1 MITAMKKGLVRDVAL
16 RCLYAVVFSLVLCN
30 LCLNAVQAARGF
42 RHSLKQAPR
51 GLYSHRSVLSKNL
64 KNGGLF
70 PSTFNVAAKADIFV
84 NATCGEEGPETFC
97 KPSELSR
104 CAVCDSRSPDPGKRH
119 NISNVLDPNPSRW
132 WQSPTLA
139 RGDQYEYV
147 TILLDLKQIYQVE
160 HVIVKAANSPRPAAW
175 ILEKSLDGENFQPWQ
190 YYAPSDEECWTR
202 YSAPPV
208 TGKPVYD
215 DDVICASQYSRA
227 TPMEN
232 GEIHT
237 YLVSGRPGAV
247 NHSTTLQE
255 FTQARYVRLRFQ
267 GLRRSGEAFADKRR
281 AFYSIKEI
289 NIGGQCLCSGHAS
302 RCLYSVHHRHQE
314 CQCERH
320 TCGERCE
327 KCCPMYNQIP
337 WRPGT
342 AGKGFHCEMCNCNGH
357 ATSCTYDQQV
367 ADERMSMDI
376 RGKYRGGGVCVNCTD
391 HTDGINCEKCE
402 IGYYRPNGVAPD
414 VPEPC
419 LPCDCNVHGSTGY
432 CTPDDSFTRMGKVA
446 GACECKPGYSGYKCD
461 QCAAGYRQFPDCM
474 PCPCDSRGIL
484 PSHDCEGDCL
494 CKANVAGDFCDRCKS
509 GYFAL
514 TKDNLEGCLPC
525 YCFDA
530 TDRCTTARLSY
541 SMISTLENWLV
552 TDMNASRPVV
562 PTLDSDNGWLTVAA
576 FEVEYDSP
584 FWLAPQIYTGNRIS
598 SYGSNLT
605 YSVTWVVMRGD
616 TSGKPTTEP
625 SVILVGNNGMR
636 IAYGEEQYNGQE
648 AEIVVPLREHGWY
661 HVRSEIQDISTKPR
675 LRRTEFRGDPV
686 TRTQMMHVLAD
697 LKYLMIRARY
707 HSEQIEGSL
716 QSAILA
722 VGELSPD
729 GETENL
735 VEVCE
740 CPEGYTGMS
749 CEICAWG
756 YVSVSTNGSDHKD
769 HHICVKCDCNSHAGS
784 CDLVMD
790 ECEMCEHH
798 TTGPK
803 CDRCAAGYYGIATRG
818 TNEDCKK
825 CACPLS
831 IDSNNFSPSCQLDES
846 TDINSGYV
854 CTQCPEGYTGDH
866 CESCDVGFYG
876 NPMTPGSTCQRCP
889 CNGGA
894 CDQETGRCLE
904 CRGNTEGWKCDK
916 CKEAHFGNPLQQNCM
931 PCNCSAFGSNSVQ
944 CEQTTGQ
951 CPCKLLFTGRDCS
964 SCIEGYG
971 NVTAGCRECDC
982 DVGATNDGFCD
993 PVSGMCRCAPG
1004 VVGFR
1009 CDHCE
1014 MDHYGLSA
1022 DGCKGC
1028 GCNNLG
1034 SASSACDIV
1043 SGQCQCKP
1051 QVIGRQCNE
1060 CKIGYWG
1067 LTTGTGCTACDCDS
1081 MGSYNVSCHN
1091 DTGQCYCKPGVSGL
1105 RCDSCLS
1112 GYYGF
1117 SSNGCQ
1123 LCDSCVRP
1131 GHVCDPDTGRC
1142 VCPRLTYGEHCDR
1155 CRPGAWDLV
1164 PQVGCRPCACTLG
1177 ATRSQCDFQGQCPC
1191 RIGYDGL
1198 RCERCA
1204 RGYYGYPRCRPCGC
1218 NVAGTTQCRDGVCEC
1233 DDKGQCPCKELV
1245 IGRQCNQCKEGT
1257 FGLAVDNVRG
1267 CTECFC
1273 FGRSAMCQQ
1282 AGLSWGQ
1289 RRLTHPRVLYINETA
1304 SDVTIMSFG
1313 STTVLPTV
1321 NGGLNVTNGL
1331 SIIPGSYGDVIL
1343 SPNLYYNY
1351 PLYWRLPDSFLGDK
1365 VVSYGGFLRFKTLT
1379 EGGIA
1384 LRSNL
1389 RYPIVQ
1395 LQGNNK
1401 IVLEYYQHLPVND
1414 NRYEVRFH
1422 ESLWQLQN
1430 RPNYKVSREL
1440 LMVALQNLQYILVK
1454 ASDKGEFT
1462 KTTLLEASLDAAV
1475 LTPTHSPPLAIGVE
1489 ICQCPSEYNG
1499 TSCQD
1504 PSIGF
1509 YRWYKNT
1516 TATST
1521 IVIDLVGQARRC
1533 QCNGR
1538 SSVCDRETG
1547 YCLNCRENTIGAHCN
1562 VCADSFYGHP
1572 EFGGCKPC
1580 PCPQVDKRF
1589 SSTCVIRANNE
1600 PICHCKPGYIG
1611 RKCERCAYGYY
1622 GSPGLPDGKC
1632 VPCGCNL
1639 AGSLSDTCE
1648 SETGQ
1653 CKCKPGSTGRDC
1665 SQCTAYRHVY
1675 INDVCTSCDD
1685 NCTGILLDTVATL
1698 SDELTAGTSHIAD
1711 GYIPPPWE
1719 ELTYV
1724 DSTVTAYFKELDLQ
1738 TRLQQRMKSVPW
1750 HEYKKLAED
1759 VEVMLR
1765 NMSKCAKYADTLKI
1779 KSGDLKNNIFT
1790 GKIMLNN
1797 FKKDIEDTTSQLNQY
1812 SNDNRR
1818 IEIKKALKTGK
1829 MILNHLKSVNIG
1841 QRITEVEN
1849 FLDDVTKYVAWLNS
1863 LYDATEPLSVAQDD
1877 AKDYEIK
1884 LDDMRMVIENTM
1896 ETLFSYDSLYNHI
1909 NKTFIETKNQCARIE
1924 TLNYGTNESISDGK
1938 KLIDEALGLLVD
1950 AGNNIQDQSDW
1961 RDKLANSTEEL
1972 TMKEAHQYQL
1982 NYEYAKKYVAPAVQH
1997 AKNLF
2002 NYVDQYVSLFAE
2014 TRDIAASPLKASQ
2027 AYKNIVDG
2035 LRAAK
2040 VTATAAKKIIEE
2052 VHEKKSLLNDAK
2064 EVLAKSSQQWKATKE
2079 HGKLLKNANSKLEA
2093 QKQATLILKNTLNST
2108 GINDNE
2114 INVKLRELQSNSKK
2128 LHEDLFDILEENNKV
2143 TASISDTQ
2151 RLIDD
2156 YKQGIADRLKP
2167 KLQDLKREGDSKIS
2181 LASEK
2186 LSEVMSNIKTADA
2199 KLISLSNAAMKR
2211 KAVFDKWNDTLATKL
2226 QNLKDKIAEARNTA
2240 DGIRVSLRSVEGKE
2254 CIRSY
2259 RPAMLQSSATTSIV
2273 MTFALPTARKEGSL
2287 FYLPSGINDDFVAL
2301 EIVDRKVR
2309 FLWNVGGGT
2318 GILTHPEILESGD
2331 LQNDRFWY
2339 RIEAERTR
2347 HTGKLSVHRQTS
2359 TSGKYL
2365 PVINSTNSEYGR
2377 FDVLPTD
2384 RVWIGGI
2391 PKSQRRPTELMA
2403 ANGLPGCIHQVILDG
2418 RHIGLWNFVT
2428 TAPDRACKA
2437 CVEGVEDARDDV
2449 AYSFNG
2455 EGYAVRNR
2463 VSSGPYNKYMF
2474 GVSIS
2479 FRTYD
2484 ENALLFLAINKDNNQ
2499 HIMIFLREGKVI
2511 LHVGYGGNVSME
2523 MSSTYKYNTGNW
2535 TKVDAFRQYQV
2546 RKNIEKCSLSIGGD
2560 NDKRIGAP
2568 TPQPKKEDIPD
2579 LAQAKYYIGG
2589 LPPSFRAEKL
2599 VLPSQVSFLGCMANI
2614 IVQEGYDPMA
2624 EQYYGVEPSCSN
2636 KPLRIVG
2643 FYGDGYLEHPAFT
2656 LRKIHSVLSFSFRT
2670 MQEAAMLLLSTF
2682 EGHEDRLNDN
2692 LGVRDETK
2700 RDSYYSVCILN
2711 GQVQVRL
2718 NAGKGELVLQ
2728 SNNTFNDGRYHS
2740 VTVIKKRK
2748 EIELRIDDAYQTA
2761 GRLPTSIAI
2770 KAPELNGGLFFGGLP
2785 ALINNTKMIATN
2797 TPLYGAIRN
2806 AIFNDEI
2813 IRFDDAVNFDHA
2825 LIGRP
2830 GPNMGKDRPSYA
2842 PSASLSRGMSTQ
2854 PEGCQKVPYY
2864 SLEPGALKF
2873 GDKPHSHTQLYL
2885 NFKKFWEKKYTIEF
2899 DFRTYY
2905 PNGLL
2910 FITPGLRLRH
2920 YLMMVIRDGQLLL
2933 LVKSKQRK
2941 EILLKTPFNDGNW
2954 HHVVISHDERKLT
2967 LLVDTQTP
2975 RILKV
2980 PRRIGLASMMYIG
2993 GLPESG
2999 TPIPEQVVVK
3009 LETLKGC
3016 IRGLKVNGNVYDMVG
3031 STSRAFNVGQCFPSV
3046 ESGAYFQDEAYAVYQ
3061 NNFELGA
3068 VLELQLEFRTS
3079 ELSGVLL
3086 SISAPGGSPSLS
3098 LELNNGRVIMS
3109 GDLGDHNPLYVEQRF
3124 ASPYAICDNR
3134 WHRIQAV
3141 YNDEELALKVDELD
3155 QKYGLPTNVNYHFM
3169 GSTTSGPLYI
3179 GGIPASAQ
3187 KGSLITR
3194 DHFNGCIRNV
3204 MIGGERRDWTDMAE
3218 LHNIHLSSC
3227 PVQ

>member
-1 MITAMKKGLVRDVAL
+1 MYPGRSIW
-16 RCLYAVVFSLVLCN
+16 
-30 LCLNAVQAARGF
+30 ARGVLALGAGILLL
-42 RHSLKQAPR
+42 S
-51 GLYSHRSVLSKNL
+51 GLRWWSESTIRTKGSGGARSIRIDGSENDDPSILERSKESVSYLSKDVDDVLFWWQIEADRRWKRSARSDRRDEGSMFEDSSAETNAFHENQRASSLIDIGDRKIDGDGLLLRRNFHVNEAGDTLGESSKGDRHHIITRTDTRSIDINIVTRISSETKQKRRLMEREGSRDKKDDDQETIDTATSLTLRNDRL
-64 KNGGLF
+64 K
-70 PSTFNVAAKADIFV
+70 V
-84 NATCGEEGPETFC
+84 EETGPKTG
-97 KPSELSR
+97 
-104 CAVCDSRSPDPGKRH
+104 DSRSKLDVPRSREMSINVRSIDRRRSLDRDPDKSVQRQRDKIEENSRFSPGGRASILESLKGDKRSTRRFAAGMQEDQLLFFHENRERAESSATRPAEAIQDRKNLPEERDSARRRSHETSREGNLREFEVNNIENNDKNDVHETDLSINTEDRSQDALFEDLNSSVNSEFRDESDNEGSSGNASAFQILDSIIPSDNKRGKVTRGEDSKDLMVANNFVLASQDRRIDTGALIPEYRPIFARNKRKITRSFTKKIIRSIDRREDAQAYEGRSDNAGSTTIQKVERGYETVISDRRKRH
-119 NISNVLDPNPSRW
+119 ANHYSAQSVTPMAYVHIQPAYPAEPPTSRKCVRCMVVYKPCPSQPSRPPPRIVLPKYKYHKPASTW
-132 WQSPTLA
+132 
-139 RGDQYEYV
+139 RG
-147 TILLDLKQIYQVE
+147 
-160 HVIVKAANSPRPAAW
+160 
-175 ILEKSLDGENFQPWQ
+175 
-190 YYAPSDEECWTR
+190 
-202 YSAPPV
+202 
-208 TGKPVYD
+208 
-215 DDVICASQYSRA
+215 
-227 TPMEN
+227 
-232 GEIHT
+232 
-237 YLVSGRPGAV
+237 
-247 NHSTTLQE
+247 
-255 FTQARYVRLRFQ
+255 
-267 GLRRSGEAFADKRR
+267 
-281 AFYSIKEI
+281 
-289 NIGGQCLCSGHAS
+289 
-302 RCLYSVHHRHQE
+302 
-314 CQCERH
+314 
-320 TCGERCE
+320 
-327 KCCPMYNQIP
+327 
-337 WRPGT
+337 
-342 AGKGFHCEMCNCNGH
+342 
-357 ATSCTYDQQV
+357 
-367 ADERMSMDI
+367 
-376 RGKYRGGGVCVNCTD
+376 
-391 HTDGINCEKCE
+391 
-402 IGYYRPNGVAPD
+402 
-414 VPEPC
+414 
-419 LPCDCNVHGSTGY
+419 
-432 CTPDDSFTRMGKVA
+432 
-446 GACECKPGYSGYKCD
+446 
-461 QCAAGYRQFPDCM
+461 
-474 PCPCDSRGIL
+474 
-484 PSHDCEGDCL
+484 
-494 CKANVAGDFCDRCKS
+494 
-509 GYFAL
+509 
-514 TKDNLEGCLPC
+514 
-525 YCFDA
+525 
-530 TDRCTTARLSY
+530 
-541 SMISTLENWLV
+541 
-552 TDMNASRPVV
+552 
-562 PTLDSDNGWLTVAA
+562 
-576 FEVEYDSP
+576 
-584 FWLAPQIYTGNRIS
+584 
-598 SYGSNLT
+598 
-605 YSVTWVVMRGD
+605 
-616 TSGKPTTEP
+616 
-625 SVILVGNNGMR
+625 
-636 IAYGEEQYNGQE
+636 
-648 AEIVVPLREHGWY
+648 
-661 HVRSEIQDISTKPR
+661 
-675 LRRTEFRGDPV
+675 
-686 TRTQMMHVLAD
+686 
-697 LKYLMIRARY
+697 LKY
-707 HSEQIEGSL
+707 
-716 QSAILA
+716 
-722 VGELSPD
+722 
-729 GETENL
+729 
-735 VEVCE
+735 
-740 CPEGYTGMS
+740 
-749 CEICAWG
+749 
-756 YVSVSTNGSDHKD
+756 
-769 HHICVKCDCNSHAGS
+769 
-784 CDLVMD
+784 
-790 ECEMCEHH
+790 
-798 TTGPK
+798 
-803 CDRCAAGYYGIATRG
+803 
-818 TNEDCKK
+818 
-825 CACPLS
+825 
-831 IDSNNFSPSCQLDES
+831 
-846 TDINSGYV
+846 
-854 CTQCPEGYTGDH
+854 
-866 CESCDVGFYG
+866 
-876 NPMTPGSTCQRCP
+876 
-889 CNGGA
+889 
-894 CDQETGRCLE
+894 
-904 CRGNTEGWKCDK
+904 
-916 CKEAHFGNPLQQNCM
+916 
-931 PCNCSAFGSNSVQ
+931 
-944 CEQTTGQ
+944 
-951 CPCKLLFTGRDCS
+951 
-964 SCIEGYG
+964 
-971 NVTAGCRECDC
+971 
-982 DVGATNDGFCD
+982 
-993 PVSGMCRCAPG
+993 
-1004 VVGFR
+1004 
-1009 CDHCE
+1009 
-1014 MDHYGLSA
+1014 
-1022 DGCKGC
+1022 GC

-1034 SASSACDIV
+1034 SASSTCDIV

-1051 QVIGRQCNE
+1051 QVIGRQCDE

-1067 LTTGTGCTACDCDS
+1067 LTTGAGCTACGCDS
-1081 MGSYNVSCHN
+1081 IGSYNTSCHS
-1091 DTGQCYCKPGVSGL
+1091 DTGRCYCKPGVNGL

-1123 LCDSCVRP
+1123 LCDPCVRP

-1142 VCPRLTYGEHCDR
+1142 VCPHLTYGEHCDR

-1164 PQVGCRPCACTLG
+1164 PQIGCRPCACTLG
-1177 ATRSQCDFQGQCPC
+1177 ATRSQCDHQGQCPC

-1218 NVAGTTQCRDGVCEC
+1218 NVAGTTQCQDGVCEC

-1245 IGRQCNQCKEGT
+1245 VGRQCNQCKEGT
-1257 FGLAVDNVRG
+1257 FGLAVNNARG

-1273 FGRSAMCQQ
+1273 FGRSTLCQQ

-1289 RRLTHPRVLYINETA
+1289 RRLTHPRVLYINESA
-1304 SDVTIMSFG
+1304 SDVTIMTFG

-1331 SIIPGSYGDVIL
+1331 SVIPGSDGDVTL
-1343 SPNLYYNY
+1343 PPNLYYNY

-1379 EGGIA
+1379 ENGIP

-1401 IVLEYYQHLPVND
+1401 IVLEYYLHLPVND

-1430 RPNYKVSREL
+1430 RPDYKVSREL

-1454 ASDKGEFT
+1454 ASDNGEFT
-1462 KTTLLEASLDAAV
+1462 KTTLLETSLDAAV

-1538 SSVCDRETG
+1538 SDVCDRETG
-1547 YCLNCRENTIGAHCN
+1547 YCLNCQENTIGAHCN

-1639 AGSLSDTCE
+1639 AGSLSDTCDG
-1648 SETGQ
+1648 ETGQ
-1653 CKCKPGSTGRDC
+1653 CKCRPGSTGRDC

-1675 INDVCTSCDD
+1675 INDVCTSCND

-1698 SDELTAGTSHIAD
+1698 SDELTAGTTHIAD

-1719 ELTYV
+1719 ELTYF
-1724 DSTVTAYFKELDLQ
+1724 DSTVTTHLKELELR
-1738 TRLQQRMKSVPW
+1738 TRLQQRMKTVPW
-1750 HEYKKLAED
+1750 HDYKKLAED

-1797 FKKDIEDTTSQLNQY
+1797 IKKDIEGTTSELNQY

-1829 MILNHLKSVNIG
+1829 MILNHLKSVNIA
-1841 QRITEVEN
+1841 QRVMEVEN
-1849 FLDDVTKYVAWLNS
+1849 FLDAVTKYVAWLNS
-1863 LYDATEPLSVAQDD
+1863 LYDATEPLSAAQDD

-1884 LDDMRMVIENTM
+1884 LDDMRTVVENTM
-1896 ETLFSYDSLYNHI
+1896 ETLFSYDGLYNRI

-1924 TLNYGTNESISDGK
+1924 MLHDGTNESISDGK
-1938 KLIDEALGLLVD
+1938 KLIDEALGLLID

-1961 RDKLANSTEEL
+1961 RDKLANSTQEL
-1972 TMKEAHQYQL
+1972 TMKEEHQYQL

-1997 AKNLF
+1997 AKNLS

-2040 VTATAAKKIIEE
+2040 VTAMAAKEITEE
-2052 VHEKKSLLNDAK
+2052 VHGKAFPSSGQKSLLNNAK
-2064 EVLAKSSQQWKATKE
+2064 EVLAKSSQQWKTAKE
-2079 HGKLLKNANSKLEA
+2079 HDKLIKNANAELEA
-2093 QKQATLILKNTLNST
+2093 QKQAVLVLKNTLNST

-2128 LHEDLFDILEENNKV
+2128 LHEDLLNILEENDEV
-2143 TASISDTQ
+2143 TKSVSDTQ

-2156 YKQGIADRLKP
+2156 YKHGIADRLKP

-2186 LSEVMSNIKTADA
+2186 LSEAMSNIKTADA

-2240 DGIRVSLRSVEGKE
+2240 DGIRVSLRSVEDKE

-2259 RPAMLQSSATTSIV
+2259 RPTMLQPSATTSIV

-2301 EIVDRKVR
+2301 EIVDRRVR

-2365 PVINSTNSEYGR
+2365 PVINSTNPEYGR
-2377 FDVLPTD
+2377 FDVLPAD

-2403 ANGLPGCIHQVILDG
+2403 TNGLPGCIHQVILDG
-2418 RHIGLWNFVT
+2418 RHIGLWNFIT

-2484 ENALLFLAINKDNNQ
+2484 ENALLFLAINKDNQ
-2499 HIMIFLREGKVI
+2499 HIMIFLREGRVI

-2589 LPPSFRAEKL
+2589 LPPSFRADKL
-2599 VLPSQVSFLGCMANI
+2599 MLPSQVSFLGCMANI
-2614 IVQEGYDPMA
+2614 VVQEGYDPMA

-2643 FYGDGYLEHPAFT
+2643 FYGDGYLEHSAFA

-2682 EGHEDRLNDN
+2682 EGHEDRLSDN
-2692 LGVRDETK
+2692 LNTKEEAK

-2711 GQVQVRL
+2711 GQVQVRV

-2740 VTVIKKRK
+2740 ITVIKKRK

-2770 KAPELNGGLFFGGLP
+2770 KAPDSNGGLFFGGLP
-2785 ALINNTKMIATN
+2785 ALINNTKMVATN
-2797 TPLYGAIRN
+2797 TPLYGAIKD

-2813 IRFDDAVNFDHA
+2813 VRFDDAVNFDHA

-2830 GPNMGKDRPSYA
+2830 GPSMGKDTPSYA

-2910 FITPGLRLRH
+2910 FITPGLRLKH

-2933 LVKSKQRK
+2933 LIKSKPKK
-2941 EILLKTPFNDGNW
+2941 EMLLKTPFNDGNW

-2975 RILKV
+2975 RIIKV

-2993 GLPESG
+2993 GLPEGG
-2999 TPIPEQVVVK
+2999 TPIPEKVVVK

-3046 ESGAYFQDEAYAVYQ
+3046 ESGAYFQDEAYAIYQ

-3124 ASPYAICDNR
+3124 TSPYAICDNR

-3169 GSTTSGPLYI
+3169 SSTASGPLYI

>member
-1 MITAMKKGLVRDVAL
+1 MAAATKKGHAGNVTLRRILV
-16 RCLYAVVFSLVLCN
+16 VVLSLILTDLTGVE
-30 LCLNAVQAARGF
+30 AARGF
-42 RHSLKQAPR
+42 RHNLMKQAQR
-51 GLYSHRSVLSKNL
+51 GPYSLSKSS
-64 KNGGLF
+64 KTSGLF
-70 PSTFNVAAKADIFV
+70 PSTFNVAAKADIYV

-97 KPSELSR
+97 KPSESSR
-104 CAVCDSRSPDPGKRH
+104 CAVCDARSPDPGKRH
-119 NISNVLDPNPSRW
+119 NISNILDSSPGKW

-139 RGDQYEYV
+139 RGDHYEYI
-147 TILLDLKQIYQVE
+147 TILLDLKQVYQVE
-160 HVIVKAANSPRPAAW
+160 YVIVKAANSPRPAAW
-175 ILEKSLDGENFQPWQ
+175 ILERSLDGENFQPWQ
-190 YYAPSDEECWTR
+190 YYAPSDGECWTR

-208 TGKPVYD
+208 AGKPVYMLD
-215 DDVICASQYSRA
+215 DEVICTSQYSRQ

-237 YLVSGRPGAV
+237 HLVNGRPGAL
-247 NHSTTLQE
+247 NHSATLQE
-255 FTQARYVRLRFQ
+255 FTQAKFVRLRLQ
-267 GLRRSGEAFADKRR
+267 GLRRNGEAFADKRR

-289 NIGGQCLCSGHAS
+289 NIGGRCLCSGHAA
-302 RCLYSVHHRHQE
+302 RCRYSVQHGHQE
-314 CQCERH
+314 CECERH

-337 WRPGT
+337 WKPGT
-342 AGKGFHCEMCNCNGH
+342 AGKGFHCEKCNCNGH
-357 ATSCTYDQQV
+357 ATSCKYDQEV
-367 ADERMSMDI
+367 AERRMSMDI
-376 RGKYRGGGVCVNCTD
+376 RGKYRGGGVCVNCTE
-391 HTDGINCEKCE
+391 HTTGINCEKCE
-402 IGYYRPNGVAPD
+402 VGYYRPNGVAPD
-414 VPEPC
+414 APEPC
-419 LPCDCNVHGSTGY
+419 LPCDCNIRGSTGY
-432 CTPDDSFTRMGKVA
+432 CTPDDSYTRMGKVA

-494 CKANVAGDFCDRCKS
+494 CKANVAGDFCDRCKP

-514 TKDNLEGCLPC
+514 TKDNLDGCMSC
-525 YCFDA
+525 YCFDVA
-530 TDRCTTARLSY
+530 DRCTTARLAY

-552 TDMNASRPVV
+552 TDMNASRAVV
-562 PTLDSDNGWLTVAA
+562 PILDTDNEWLTVTA
-576 FEVEYDSP
+576 FDVEYDSP
-584 FWLAPQIYTGNRIS
+584 FWLAPQIYTGNRVS
-598 SYGSNLT
+598 SYGNNLT
-605 YSVTWVVMRGD
+605 YSVSWVVMRGD
-616 TSGKPTTEP
+616 TSGKPTMEP
-625 SVILVGNNGMR
+625 NVILVGNNGMR

-648 AEIVVPLREHGWY
+648 AEIAVPLREQGWF
-661 HVRSEIQDISTKPR
+661 HVRSDVQDIPTR

-686 TRTQMMHVLAD
+686 TRTQMMRVLAD

-707 HSEQIEGSL
+707 HTEQIEGSL
-716 QSAILA
+716 QFAILT

-729 GETENL
+729 GETDNL
-735 VEVCE
+735 VEMCE
-740 CPEGYTGMS
+740 CPEGYTGTS
-749 CEICAWG
+749 CEKCAWG
-756 YVSVSTNGSDHKD
+756 YVKMPVNGSDHQD
-769 HHICVKCDCNSHAGS
+769 HHICVKCDCNGHAGS
-784 CDLVMD
+784 CDLVLG
-790 ECEMCEHH
+790 ECGTCEHH
-798 TTGPK
+798 TAGPK
-803 CDRCAAGYYGIATRG
+803 CDRCATGYYGIATRG
-818 TNEDCKK
+818 TSEDCKK

-831 IDSNNFSPSCQLDES
+831 VESNNFSPSCQLENPVDM
-846 TDINSGYV
+846 NSGYV

-866 CESCDVGFYG
+866 CETCDVGFYG
-876 NPMTPGSTCQRCP
+876 NPLIPGGTCERCP
-889 CNGGA
+889 CNGGT

-904 CRGNTEGWKCDK
+904 CRGNTEGWKCER
-916 CKEAHFGNPLQQNCM
+916 CKEAHFGNPLEQNCM
-931 PCNCSAFGSNSVQ
+931 PCNCSSLGSNSIQ

-951 CPCKLLFTGRDCS
+951 CPCRPLFTGRDCF

-982 DVGATNDGFCD
+982 DVGAIDGSCD
-993 PVSGMCRCAPG
+993 SVSGVCRCTPG

-1009 CDHCE
+1009 CDRCDV
-1014 MDHYGLSA
+1014 DHYGLSA

-1034 SASSACDIV
+1034 STNSACDIV
-1043 SGQCQCKP
+1043 SGQCQCKSH
-1051 QVIGRQCNE
+1051 VIGRQCNE
-1060 CKIGYWG
+1060 CNVGYWG
-1067 LTTGTGCTACDCDS
+1067 FASGAGCTSCDCDS
-1081 MGSYNVSCHN
+1081 MGSRNASCHS
-1091 DTGQCYCKPGVSGL
+1091 DTGECYCKPGVGGA
-1105 RCDSCLS
+1105 RCNSCQS

-1117 SSNGCQ
+1117 SLNGCQ
-1123 LCDSCVRP
+1123 LCDSCTRP

-1164 PQVGCRPCACTLG
+1164 PSVGCKPCACTLG
-1177 ATRSQCDFQGQCPC
+1177 ATRSQCDHQGQCPC

-1204 RGYYGYPRCRPCGC
+1204 KGYYGYPRCRPCGC
-1218 NVAGTTQCRDGVCEC
+1218 SLAGTTHCRDGVCEC

-1257 FGLAVDNVRG
+1257 FGLAMNNVRG

-1273 FGRSAMCQQ
+1273 FGRSTLCQQ

-1289 RRLTHPRVLYINETA
+1289 RRLTRPRVLYINDTVN
-1304 SDVTIMSFG
+1304 DVIITNFG
-1313 STTVLPTV
+1313 STTVLPAV

-1331 SIIPGSYGDVIL
+1331 SVIPGSNGDVTL
-1343 SPNLYYNY
+1343 PTNLYYSY

-1365 VVSYGGFLRFKTLT
+1365 VVSYGGFLRFKTST
-1379 EGGIA
+1379 EGGIP

-1389 RYPIVQ
+1389 RYPVVQ

-1401 IVLEYYQHLPVND
+1401 IVLEYYLHLPVND
-1414 NRYEVRFH
+1414 NHYEVRFH

-1430 RPNYKVSREL
+1430 RPDYKVSREV

-1454 ASDKGEFT
+1454 ASDNAEFT

-1475 LTPTHSPPLAIGVE
+1475 LMPTHSPPLATGVE
-1489 ICQCPSEYNG
+1489 ICQCPAEYNG

-1538 SSVCDRETG
+1538 SELCDRETG
-1547 YCLNCRENTIGAHCN
+1547 YCLNCKENTIGAHCN

-1589 SSTCVIRANNE
+1589 SSTCVVRTENE

-1632 VPCGCNL
+1632 VPCNCNL
-1639 AGSLSDTCE
+1639 AGSLSDACDG
-1648 SETGQ
+1648 ETGQ
-1653 CKCKPGSTGRDC
+1653 CKCRSGSTGRDC

-1675 INDVCTSCDD
+1675 INNVCTSCDD
-1685 NCTGILLDTVATL
+1685 NCTGILLDTVAML
-1698 SDELTAGTSHIAD
+1698 SENLAEGTGHIAG

-1719 ELTYV
+1719 ALSDI
-1724 DSTVTAYFKELDLQ
+1724 DSNVTAYLEELELRTQ
-1738 TRLQQRMKSVPW
+1738 LQQRMRNVPW

-1759 VEVMLR
+1759 VETMLR
-1765 NMSKCAKYADTLKI
+1765 NLNKHAKHAGTLKT
-1779 KSGDLKNNIFT
+1779 KSGDLRNNVFT
-1790 GKIMLNN
+1790 AKVTLDNLR
-1797 FKKDIEDTTSQLNQY
+1797 KDIGDTISELNQY
-1812 SNDNRR
+1812 SNDNRK
-1818 IEIKKALKTGK
+1818 IEIKKALKTAK
-1829 MILNHLKSVNIG
+1829 TILNYLKSVDIAK
-1841 QRITEVEN
+1841 RTTKVEN
-1849 FLDDVTKYVAWLNS
+1849 FLDGVTEYVAWLNS
-1863 LYDATEPLSVAQDD
+1863 LHDATEPLAAAQDD
-1877 AKDYEIK
+1877 AKDFEIK
-1884 LDDMRMVIENTM
+1884 LDDMRTVIESTM
-1896 ETLFSYDSLYNHI
+1896 ETLFSYDSLYHRI
-1909 NKTFIETKNQCARIE
+1909 NGTFVETKNQCVRIGMLHDE
-1924 TLNYGTNESISDGK
+1924 TNQTITEGQ
-1938 KLIDEALGLLVD
+1938 KLIDEAHGLLVD
-1950 AGNNIQDQSDW
+1950 AGNNIQDLPDS
-1961 RDKLANSTEEL
+1961 RDKLTYWTEKLSMKEEL
-1972 TMKEAHQYQL
+1972 LYRL
-1982 NYEYAKKYVAPAVQH
+1982 NYEYPEKYVVPAVQH
-1997 AKNLF
+1997 AKNLSS
-2002 NYVDQYVSLFAE
+2002 YVDQYVSLFAE

-2035 LRAAK
+2035 LQAARITALAAK
-2040 VTATAAKKIIEE
+2040 ESVEDVHKK
-2052 VHEKKSLLNDAK
+2052 VFPPSGQKSLLDDTK
-2064 EVLAKSSQQWKATKE
+2064 EVLAKSSQQWETAKE
-2079 HGKLLKNANSKLEA
+2079 HGKLVKNANTVLDA
-2093 QKQATLILKNTLNST
+2093 QKQAVLVLKDTLNST
-2108 GINDNE
+2108 GIKDNE

-2128 LHEDLFDILEENNKV
+2128 LHEDLLDISEDNDEVRKSV
-2143 TASISDTQ
+2143 KSTQ
-2151 RLIDD
+2151 RLIDY

-2167 KLQDLKREGDSKIS
+2167 KLHELKREGDSKIG

-2186 LSEVMSNIKTADA
+2186 LSEALSNIKKADA

-2240 DGIRVSLRSVEGKE
+2240 EGIRVSLRSVEGKE

-2259 RPAMLQSSATTSIV
+2259 RPATLQPSSTTSIV
-2273 MTFALPTARKEGSL
+2273 ITFALPTSRKEGSL

-2301 EIVDRKVR
+2301 EIVDKKVR

-2318 GILTHPEILESGD
+2318 GILTHPEVLESGD
-2331 LQNDRFWY
+2331 LQKDKFWY

-2347 HTGKLSVHRQTS
+2347 HTGKLSVHKQSS
-2359 TSGKYL
+2359 TSGQYL
-2365 PVINSTNSEYGR
+2365 PVINMTNSEYGR

-2391 PKSQRRPTELMA
+2391 PKSQRRPTELIA
-2403 ANGLPGCIHQVILDG
+2403 GNGLPGCIHQVILDG
-2418 RHIGLWNFVT
+2418 RQIGLWNFIT
-2428 TAPDRACKA
+2428 TAPDKACKA
-2437 CVEGVEDARDDV
+2437 CVEGVEDARDDI

-2484 ENALLFLAINKDNNQ
+2484 ENALLFLATNRENQ

-2511 LHVGYGGNVSME
+2511 LDVGYGGNVSKE
-2523 MSSTYKYNTGNW
+2523 ISSTRKYNTGNW
-2535 TKVDAFRQYQV
+2535 TKVDASRQYQI
-2546 RKNIEKCSLSIGGD
+2546 RHNIEKCSLSID
-2560 NDKRIGAP
+2560 NDDSLIVVP

-2599 VLPSQVSFLGCMANI
+2599 MLPSQVSFLGCMANI

-2624 EQYYGVEPSCSN
+2624 EQYYGVESSCGN
-2636 KPLRIVG
+2636 KPLKIVG
-2643 FYGDGYLEHPAFT
+2643 FYGDGYLEHSAFT
-2656 LRKIHSVLSFSFRT
+2656 LRKIQSVLSFSFRT
-2670 MQEAAMLLLSTF
+2670 MQDAAMLLLSTF
-2682 EGHEDRLNDN
+2682 ERHRMKDN
-2692 LGVRDETK
+2692 LNETAN
-2700 RDSYYSVCILN
+2700 RNSYYSVCILN

-2718 NAGKGELVLQ
+2718 NAGQGELVLQ
-2728 SNNTFNDGRYHS
+2728 SNSTFNDGRYHS
-2740 VTVIKKRK
+2740 VTVLKKRK
-2748 EIELRIDDAYQTA
+2748 EVELRIDDAYQTS
-2761 GRLPTSIAI
+2761 GRLRSSIAI
-2770 KAPELNGGLFFGGLP
+2770 KAPESNRGLFFGGIP
-2785 ALINNTKMIATN
+2785 APINNTKMVATN
-2797 TPLYGAIRN
+2797 TPLYGAIKDV
-2806 AIFNDEI
+2806 IFNDLNL
-2813 IRFDDAVNFDHA
+2813 RFDDAVEFDHA
-2825 LIGRP
+2825 LIGRA
-2830 GPNMGKDRPSYA
+2830 GPSMAKDTPSYT

-2885 NFKKFWEKKYTIEF
+2885 NFKKFWEKKYAIEF

-2910 FITPGLRLRH
+2910 FITPGLRLKH
-2920 YLMMVIRDGQLLL
+2920 YLMVLIRDGQLLL
-2933 LVKSKQRK
+2933 VVKSKLKK
-2941 EILLKTPFNDGNW
+2941 EILFKTPFNDGNW
-2954 HHVVISHDERKLT
+2954 HHIVISHEERKLT
-2967 LLVDTQTP
+2967 LLVDSQTP
-2975 RILKV
+2975 RVLKV
-2980 PRRIGLASMMYIG
+2980 PRKISLASMMYIG

-2999 TPIPEQVVVK
+2999 TPIPEQVVVR

-3016 IRGLKVNGNVYDMVG
+3016 IRGLKINGNVYDMVG

-3046 ESGAYFQDEAYAVYQ
+3046 ESGAYFQGEAYAVYR
-3061 NNFELGA
+3061 NNFEVDG

-3079 ELSGVLL
+3079 EVSGVLL
-3086 SISAPGGSPSLS
+3086 SITAPSGSPSLS
-3098 LELNNGRVIMS
+3098 LELNNGKVIMS
-3109 GDLGDHNPLYVEQRF
+3109 GDLGDNNPLYVEQGF
-3124 ASPYAICDNR
+3124 ASHYAICDNR

-3155 QKYGLPTNVNYHFM
+3155 QKYGLPTNVNYHFN
-3169 GSTTSGPLYI
+3169 SSIFSGPLYI
-3179 GGIPASAQ
+3179 GGIPATAQ
-3187 KGSLITR
+3187 KGSLLSR

-3204 MIGGERRDWTDMAE
+3204 MIRGERRDWTDMAE

>member
-1 MITAMKKGLVRDVAL
+1 METVLDYSEVTIQEGTNTTDVRPVVRQINVGQCVGTCPGNETETCLLRDKKEPY
-16 RCLYAVVFSLVLCN
+16 RCLA
-30 LCLNAVQAARGF
+30 
-42 RHSLKQAPR
+42 
-51 GLYSHRSVLSKNL
+51 GLYSKQHTCTPTTFKQDVSTSEIIDHNKSQSK
-64 KNGGLF
+64 KKKKKKREKT
-70 PSTFNVAAKADIFV
+70 STNCF
-84 NATCGEEGPETFC
+84 T
-97 KPSELSR
+97 
-104 CAVCDSRSPDPGKRH
+104 VCD
-119 NISNVLDPNPSRW
+119 
-132 WQSPTLA
+132 T
-139 RGDQYEYV
+139 
-147 TILLDLKQIYQVE
+147 
-160 HVIVKAANSPRPAAW
+160 
-175 ILEKSLDGENFQPWQ
+175 
-190 YYAPSDEECWTR
+190 
-202 YSAPPV
+202 
-208 TGKPVYD
+208 
-215 DDVICASQYSRA
+215 
-227 TPMEN
+227 
-232 GEIHT
+232 
-237 YLVSGRPGAV
+237 
-247 NHSTTLQE
+247 
-255 FTQARYVRLRFQ
+255 
-267 GLRRSGEAFADKRR
+267 
-281 AFYSIKEI
+281 
-289 NIGGQCLCSGHAS
+289 
-302 RCLYSVHHRHQE
+302 
-314 CQCERH
+314 
-320 TCGERCE
+320 
-327 KCCPMYNQIP
+327 
-337 WRPGT
+337 
-342 AGKGFHCEMCNCNGH
+342 
-357 ATSCTYDQQV
+357 
-367 ADERMSMDI
+367 
-376 RGKYRGGGVCVNCTD
+376 
-391 HTDGINCEKCE
+391 
-402 IGYYRPNGVAPD
+402 
-414 VPEPC
+414 
-419 LPCDCNVHGSTGY
+419 
-432 CTPDDSFTRMGKVA
+432 
-446 GACECKPGYSGYKCD
+446 
-461 QCAAGYRQFPDCM
+461 
-474 PCPCDSRGIL
+474 
-484 PSHDCEGDCL
+484 
-494 CKANVAGDFCDRCKS
+494 
-509 GYFAL
+509 
-514 TKDNLEGCLPC
+514 
-525 YCFDA
+525 
-530 TDRCTTARLSY
+530 
-541 SMISTLENWLV
+541 
-552 TDMNASRPVV
+552 
-562 PTLDSDNGWLTVAA
+562 
-576 FEVEYDSP
+576 
-584 FWLAPQIYTGNRIS
+584 
-598 SYGSNLT
+598 
-605 YSVTWVVMRGD
+605 
-616 TSGKPTTEP
+616 
-625 SVILVGNNGMR
+625 
-636 IAYGEEQYNGQE
+636 
-648 AEIVVPLREHGWY
+648 
-661 HVRSEIQDISTKPR
+661 
-675 LRRTEFRGDPV
+675 
-686 TRTQMMHVLAD
+686 
-697 LKYLMIRARY
+697 
-707 HSEQIEGSL
+707 
-716 QSAILA
+716 
-722 VGELSPD
+722 
-729 GETENL
+729 
-735 VEVCE
+735 
-740 CPEGYTGMS
+740 
-749 CEICAWG
+749 
-756 YVSVSTNGSDHKD
+756 
-769 HHICVKCDCNSHAGS
+769 
-784 CDLVMD
+784 
-790 ECEMCEHH
+790 
-798 TTGPK
+798 
-803 CDRCAAGYYGIATRG
+803 
-818 TNEDCKK
+818 
-825 CACPLS
+825 
-831 IDSNNFSPSCQLDES
+831 
-846 TDINSGYV
+846 
-854 CTQCPEGYTGDH
+854 
-866 CESCDVGFYG
+866 
-876 NPMTPGSTCQRCP
+876 
-889 CNGGA
+889 
-894 CDQETGRCLE
+894 
-904 CRGNTEGWKCDK
+904 
-916 CKEAHFGNPLQQNCM
+916 
-931 PCNCSAFGSNSVQ
+931 
-944 CEQTTGQ
+944 
-951 CPCKLLFTGRDCS
+951 
-964 SCIEGYG
+964 
-971 NVTAGCRECDC
+971 
-982 DVGATNDGFCD
+982 
-993 PVSGMCRCAPG
+993 
-1004 VVGFR
+1004 
-1009 CDHCE
+1009 
-1014 MDHYGLSA
+1014 
-1022 DGCKGC
+1022 
-1028 GCNNLG
+1028 
-1034 SASSACDIV
+1034 
-1043 SGQCQCKP
+1043 
-1051 QVIGRQCNE
+1051 
-1060 CKIGYWG
+1060 
-1067 LTTGTGCTACDCDS
+1067 
-1081 MGSYNVSCHN
+1081 
-1091 DTGQCYCKPGVSGL
+1091 
-1105 RCDSCLS
+1105 
-1112 GYYGF
+1112 
-1117 SSNGCQ
+1117 
-1123 LCDSCVRP
+1123 CVRP

-1164 PQVGCRPCACTLG
+1164 PQVGCRSCACTLG
-1177 ATRSQCDFQGQCPC
+1177 ATRPQCDHQGQCPC

-1245 IGRQCNQCKEGT
+1245 VGRQCNQCKEGT
-1257 FGLAVDNVRG
+1257 FGLAVNNVRG

-1273 FGRSAMCQQ
+1273 FGRSTLCQQ

-1289 RRLTHPRVLYINETA
+1289 RRLTRPRVLHINVTA
-1304 SDVTIMSFG
+1304 SDITIMSFG
-1313 STTVLPTV
+1313 SMTVLPTV

-1331 SIIPGSYGDVIL
+1331 FVIPGSDGDVTL
-1343 SPNLYYNY
+1343 PPNLYYNY

-1379 EGGIA
+1379 EGGIP

-1401 IVLEYYQHLPVND
+1401 IVLEYYLHLPVND
-1414 NRYEVRFH
+1414 NLYEVRFH

-1430 RPNYKVSREL
+1430 RPDYKVSREV

-1454 ASDKGEFT
+1454 ASDNAEFT

-1489 ICQCPSEYNG
+1489 ICECPSEYNG

-1538 SSVCDRETG
+1538 SDVCDRETG
-1547 YCLNCRENTIGAHCN
+1547 YCLNCQENTVGAYCN

-1622 GSPGLPDGKC
+1622 GFPGLPDGKC
-1632 VPCGCNL
+1632 VPCDCHL
-1639 AGSLSDTCE
+1639 AGSLSDACDG
-1648 SETGQ
+1648 ETGQ
-1653 CKCKPGSTGRDC
+1653 CKCRPGSTGRDC

-1698 SDELTAGTSHIAD
+1698 SDELAAGTSHIAD

-1724 DSTVTAYFKELDLQ
+1724 DSVVTAHLKELELR
-1738 TRLQQRMKSVPW
+1738 TRLQQRMKTVPW
-1750 HEYKKLAED
+1750 HEYKKLAGD

-1765 NMSKCAKYADTLKI
+1765 NTSKCAKYADTLKI

-1797 FKKDIEDTTSQLNQY
+1797 IKKDIEDTTSELNQY

-1818 IEIKKALKTGK
+1818 IEIKKALKAGK
-1829 MILNHLKSVNIG
+1829 MILNHLKSVNIAP
-1841 QRITEVEN
+1841 RIMEVED

-1863 LYDATEPLSVAQDD
+1863 LYDATEPLSAAQDD

-1884 LDDMRMVIENTM
+1884 LDDMRTVIERTM
-1896 ETLFSYDSLYNHI
+1896 ETLFSYDGLYNRV
-1909 NKTFIETKNQCARIE
+1909 NKTFVETKNQCARIE
-1924 TLNYGTNESISDGK
+1924 TLHDGTNESISDGK

-1950 AGNNIQDQSDW
+1950 AGNNVQDQSDW

-1972 TMKEAHQYQL
+1972 TMKEEHQYQL

-1997 AKNLF
+1997 AKNLS

-2035 LRAAK
+2035 LQAARI
-2040 VTATAAKKIIEE
+2040 TATTAKEIIKE
-2052 VHEKKSLLNDAK
+2052 VHEKAFPPSGQKSLLNDAK
-2064 EVLAKSSQQWKATKE
+2064 EVLAKSSQQWKTAKE
-2079 HGKLLKNANSKLEA
+2079 HGKLIKNANAELEA
-2093 QKQATLILKNTLNST
+2093 QKQAVLVLKNTLNST

-2114 INVKLRELQSNSKK
+2114 INVKLRELQSSSKK
-2128 LHEDLFDILEENNKV
+2128 LHEDLLNILEENDEV
-2143 TASISDTQ
+2143 TESVSNTQ

-2156 YKQGIADRLKP
+2156 YSQDIADRLKP

-2186 LSEVMSNIKTADA
+2186 LSEALSNIKTADA

-2240 DGIRVSLRSVEGKE
+2240 DG
-2254 CIRSY
+2254 
-2259 RPAMLQSSATTSIV
+2259 
-2273 MTFALPTARKEGSL
+2273 
-2287 FYLPSGINDDFVAL
+2287 DDFVAL
-2301 EIVDRKVR
+2301 EIVDRRVR

-2318 GILTHPEILESGD
+2318 GVLTHPEILESGD
-2331 LQNDRFWY
+2331 LQNDRSWY

-2428 TAPDRACKA
+2428 TAPDKACKA
-2437 CVEGVEDARDDV
+2437 CVEGVEDARDDI

-2455 EGYAVRNR
+2455 EGYAQ
-2463 VSSGPYNKYMF
+2463 
-2474 GVSIS
+2474 
-2479 FRTYD
+2479 
-2484 ENALLFLAINKDNNQ
+2484 NQ
-2499 HIMIFLREGKVI
+2499 HIMIFLREGRVI

-2546 RKNIEKCSLSIGGD
+2546 RKNIEKCSLSIGGE

-2599 VLPSQVSFLGCMANI
+2599 MLPSQVSFLGCMANI
-2614 IVQEGYDPMA
+2614 VVQEGYDPMA

-2643 FYGDGYLEHPAFT
+2643 FYGDGYLEHPSYT

-2682 EGHEDRLNDN
+2682 EGREDRLSTN
-2692 LGVRDETK
+2692 LNTREEAK

-2728 SNNTFNDGRYHS
+2728 SNNTFNDGKYHS

-2748 EIELRIDDAYQTA
+2748 EVELRIDDAYQTT

-2770 KAPELNGGLFFGGLP
+2770 KAPDSNGGLFFGGLP
-2785 ALINNTKMIATN
+2785 ALINNTKMVATN

-2813 IRFDDAVNFDHA
+2813 LRFDDAVNFDHA

-2830 GPNMGKDRPSYA
+2830 GPNMGKDTPSYA

-2910 FITPGLRLRH
+2910 FITPGLRLKH

-2941 EILLKTPFNDGNW
+2941 ELLLKTPFNDGNW

-3155 QKYGLPTNVNYHFM
+3155 QKYGLPANVNYHFM
-3169 GSTTSGPLYI
+3169 SSTASGPLYI